1 MNSVKKI
8 AEFRFW
14 CQKVLPTVYDD
25 SLSYYELL
33 CKVVNALKVEA
44 EAVLELGENVDNY
57 DNSVQ
62 EYLKTVN
69 EYKAEVEQFAG
80 VVENASAVLDGV
92 LLNEWVEVPKTGVD
106 YKFAVPR
113 TGVFYMMLAE
123 KVSGASGGFRKEVL
137 LPCNYNAGS
146 GAFFYDGN
154 YYRISFDYDGIS
166 IIQKSTTGLEGSFSL
181 QIDTLPQ
188 TLWLLK

>member
-1 MNSVKKI
+1 MSDVKKI

-44 EAVLELGENVDNY
+44 EEVLNLGEIVDNC
-57 DNSVQ
+57 DESVK
-62 EYLKTVN
+62 EYIKTVN

-92 LLNEWVEVPKTGVD
+92 VLNEWVEVPKTGVG

-123 KVSGASGGFRKEVL
+123 KVSGTAGGFRNEVL
-137 LPCNYNAGS
+137 IPCNFNVGS

-154 YYRISFDYDGIS
+154 YYRISFNYDGIS
-166 IIQKSTTGLEGSFSL
+166 IIQKSSTGLESSFGQ
-181 QIDTLPQ
+181 QINTLPQ